1 MYMIFSPVLSFLG
14 KRGAREVKSKQN
26 QLYVLVYE
34 GKNYMYI
41 MNFPDN
47 VGLQCNLELYLS
59 HSLHIVVFYTL
70 PCFTF
75 SIF

>member
-1 MYMIFSPVLSFLG
+1 MYYKYMYMIFPPVLSFLG

-59 HSLHIVVFYTL
+59 HSLF
-70 PCFTF
+70 
-75 SIF
+75 